1 MDKSLFID
9 SLTVDDNRNI
19 KKLFSIMDLARQT
32 QTIDSLIFNI
42 EIAYNK
48 LASYHNGKEQNL
60 YVKKN
65 MAVAPKKRGIARNR
79 NNSWME
85 EGNQNQNDQ
94 HTPDR

>member
-9 SLTVDDNRNI
+9 SLSVDDNRNI

-48 LASYHNGKEQNL
+48 LASYHNGKDQNL

-65 MAVAPKKRGIARNR
+65 LAIAPKKRGITRNR
-79 NNSWME
+79 TTSWVGENE
-85 EGNQNQNDQ
+85 ETKNEI
-94 HTPDR
+94 